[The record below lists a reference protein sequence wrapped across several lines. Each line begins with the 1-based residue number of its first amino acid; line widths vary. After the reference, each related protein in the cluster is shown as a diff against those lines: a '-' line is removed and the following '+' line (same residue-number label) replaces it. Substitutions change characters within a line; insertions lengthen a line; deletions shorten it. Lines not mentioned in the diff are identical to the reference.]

1 MKEGCMKKSE
11 LMAELANKEN
21 LTEKLA
27 VEIVNLIFDGF
38 TESLLKG
45 ERIEIRG
52 FGTFSVR
59 SYKTYDGRNP
69 KTGEKIPVK
78 QKRLPFFKVGKE
90 LKEKVNSGK

>member
-1 MKEGCMKKSE
+1 MKKSE
-11 LMAELANKEN
+11 LMAELASRHD
-21 LTEKLA
+21 LSEKLA
-27 VEIVNLIFDGF
+27 VEIVNTIFDKF
-38 TESLLKG
+38 IETLLKS

-59 SYKTYDGRNP
+59 NYKTYDGRNP

>member
-1 MKEGCMKKSE
+1 MKKSE
-11 LMAELANKEN
+11 LITELASREN

-27 VEIVNLIFDGF
+27 VDIVNMIFHGF
-38 TESLLKG
+38 TETLLKG

-78 QKRLPFFKVGKE
+78 PKRLPFFKVGKE
-90 LKEKVNSGK
+90 LKRMVNSE